1 MQYTA
6 LKVRAWT
13 RSIIA
18 YEQRFDPHLAAHG
31 LRPHGVL
38 PPWRDY
44 NLHGAGWQV
53 IHNFGLHNFYTYRSR
68 RCEVGAG
75 ARVIPQDH
83 VGVKGQFGKNTIS
96 TYLALEDHVCV
107 LVLNNTPLYR
117 YEVVIEHMLTNYT
130 RVR

>member
-1 MQYTA
+1 M
-6 LKVRAWT
+6 R
-13 RSIIA
+13 
-18 YEQRFDPHLAAHG
+18 
-31 LRPHGVL
+31 
-38 PPWRDY
+38 
-44 NLHGAGWQV
+44 
-53 IHNFGLHNFYTYRSR
+53 
-68 RCEVGAG
+68 AG
-75 ARVIPQDH
+75 ARAIPQDH